1 MPLPLAL
8 GSTKFR
14 SGVYGK
20 GAYQQEQYRD
30 LIGMGIF
37 NSNPPLWK
45 EQRRCAAMLFTADA
59 LKQHGQTNGSGT
71 RAGAGCCGCTG
82 MAGRVRGQSA
92 AAMLTPARHLA
103 LHAPPRIPRR

>member
-1 MPLPLAL
+1 MQFARCPAAFAAAPASRSCSRLSLPLCAR
-8 GSTKFR
+8 STKFR

-45 EQRRCAAMLFTADA
+45 EQRRCAAMLFTIDA
-59 LKQHGQTNGSGT
+59 LKQHGQS
-71 RAGAGCCGCTG
+71 
-82 MAGRVRGQSA
+82 S
-92 AAMLTPARHLA
+92 
-103 LHAPPRIPRR
+103 